1 LVVYSHECALP
12 LSPDALS
19 LIQIKEEY
27 LANLW
32 SSEEPELEGLCD
44 KYNLNLKRVQKLA
57 SEENWEDTRLLRYR
71 EVLARAENKNRDK
84 IIEHAAANISSI
96 RREVALADI
105 NLVTT
110 TRNKIIAQ
118 LDTMLEAGS
127 LPAPLLL
134 KYLGMLNETAA
145 RFDDKV
151 SAMERQANSEAQGVP
166 MSPAT
171 ENFLDTI
178 TGKKELLKELREA
191 NGGIDQH
198 EIERNLLFA
207 EEE

>member
-1 LVVYSHECALP
+1 MEDFAVRFDIP
-12 LSPDALS
+12 LS
-19 LIQIKEEY
+19 
-27 LANLW
+27 NL
-32 SSEEPELEGLCD
+32 E
-44 KYNLNLKRVQKLA
+44 KLA
-57 SEENWEDTRLLRYR
+57 DEELWEDTRMLRFR
-71 EVLARAENKNRDK
+71 EVLQRSDTAGREGAIERA
-84 IIEHAAANISSI
+84 AQNISEI
-96 RREVALADI
+96 RKQVALADI

-110 TRNKIIAQ
+110 TRNRVIAQ
-118 LDTMLEAGS
+118 LDNMVEAGS

-207 EEE
+207 EDEE